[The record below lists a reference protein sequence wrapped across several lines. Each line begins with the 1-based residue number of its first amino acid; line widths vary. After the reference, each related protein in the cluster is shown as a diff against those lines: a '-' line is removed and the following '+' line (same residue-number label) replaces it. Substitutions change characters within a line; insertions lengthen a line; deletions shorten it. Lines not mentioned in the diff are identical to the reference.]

1 MSMRFLRTLVL
12 LALIGTV
19 SAALAKSAP
28 TVSGR
33 CIPAFSQVDAE
44 GNFQP
49 AATCGLPPGFFDE
62 VISGIHRLRE
72 KKDLSPAGKA
82 HLVDAVNVLLD
93 TLYAT
98 MGPAGA
104 RETRFGEDA
113 LNLEHLVGDLVE
125 RGGARPDADLVS
137 EAQQWKLR
145 YEELV
150 DQLERTRLP
159 GPAARSI
166 RASLHRLDLRKAAD
180 LLRPAS
186 REFAVEKP
194 VLSARHFSLALVEML
209 RFRYRTA
216 LPDLEKAHA
225 LQPDDAG
232 IAFSLAR
239 ILQDERRPVE
249 AAAVYDRL
257 LARYRALPEEGR
269 EPYLV
274 DMAGILNN
282 LGALHV
288 HARNFQK
295 AESAF
300 GETLELYR
308 ILTKGNPYTYR
319 PDMAMTLN
327 NLGALYGE
335 SRRYREA
342 EAAFREALE
351 LYQKLAQ
358 ENPGIYRADVT
369 MTLGNLESLYRIA
382 RRSGGPAG
390 AGREA
395 RIPDASEPL
404 RP

>member
-1 MSMRFLRTLVL
+1 MSMPSFRMLAF
-12 LALIGTV
+12 LALAGAMASV
-19 SAALAKSAP
+19 SAKNAP
-28 TVSGR
+28 SISGR
-33 CIPAFSQVDAE
+33 CVPAFSQVDAE

-49 AATCGLPPGFFDE
+49 SATCELPPGFF
-62 VISGIHRLRE
+62 RE
-72 KKDLSPAGKA
+72 IMSRVHALHARAGRSRAGKA

-98 MGPAGA
+98 LGPGSAQE
-104 RETRFGEDA
+104 RRFGQDA
-113 LNLEHLVGDLVE
+113 LHLKRLVTDLVE
-125 RGGARPDADLVS
+125 RDGARPDADLVS

-145 YEELV
+145 YDEFV
-150 DQLERTRLP
+150 DQLERARLP

-166 RASLHRLDLRKAAD
+166 RASLHRLDLQKAAE
-180 LLRPAS
+180 LLRSAS
-186 REFAVEKP
+186 RESAVEKP
-194 VLSARHFSLALVEML
+194 LLGARHFGLALVEML
-209 RFRYRTA
+209 RFRYRAA

-225 LQPDDAG
+225 LQPDDAR

-239 ILQDERRPVE
+239 ILQDERRSAE

-269 EPYLV
+269 QPYLA

-282 LGALHV
+282 IGALHI
-288 HARNFQK
+288 HAREFQK

-308 ILTKGNPYTYR
+308 ALAQRNPYTYR

-335 SRRYREA
+335 SRRYKEA
-342 EAAFREALE
+342 ETAFREALE

-358 ENPGIYRADVT
+358 ESPGTYRADVT
-369 MTLGNLESLYRIA
+369 MTLGNLESLYRLA
-382 RRSGGPAG
+382 QRSAG
-390 AGREA
+390 APGPEREA
-395 RIPDASEPL
+395 GLPVMSEQLP
-404 RP
+404 